1 MSENTR
7 ISISLPADQAMRLR
21 TEAGQRAISHGVM
34 AAALVRYGLE
44 NLEDPSLEEVV
55 AQERDQ
61 YKKKRAAGG
70 RAGMESRWHAAKDTP
85 PKE

>member
-7 ISISLPADQAMRLR
+7 ISISLPEDQAMRLR
-21 TEAGQRAISHGVM
+21 NEAGLRAISHGLM

-44 NLEDPSLEEVV
+44 NLEDPSLEEFV

-61 YKKKRAAGG
+61 YKKRRAAGG
-70 RAGMESRWHAAKDTP
+70 KAGMESRWHAAKDRP
-85 PKE
+85 QKE

>member
-7 ISISLPADQAMRLR
+7 ISISLPEDQAMRLK
-21 TEAGQRAISHGVM
+21 TEAARRDISHGVM
-34 AAALVRYGLE
+34 ASALVRYGLE

-61 YKKKRAAGG
+61 YKKRRAAGG
-70 RAGMESRWHAAKDTP
+70 KAGMKSRWHAAKDR
-85 PKE
+85 PKKE

>member
-7 ISISLPADQAMRLR
+7 ISISLPEDQAMRLR
-21 TEAGQRAISHGVM
+21 NEAGLRAISHGLM

-44 NLEDPSLEEVV
+44 NLEDPSLEKVV

-61 YKKKRAAGG
+61 YKKRRAAGG
-70 RAGMESRWHAAKDTP
+70 KAGMESRWHAAKDRP
-85 PKE
+85 QKE